1 MIKYIIYTQ
10 KNCIYCAEA
19 KSLLDEA
26 GETYEER
33 ELDTAEKVRRFKKAG
48 HKTVP
53 QIFLHIGGFH
63 ELEEFFF
70 GDDVGFKPDI
80 KLVENTKPPKIGA
93 LSGEKKVISFAE
105 KRALVQGKKLLNKLT
120 NKSDKDE

>member
-48 HKTVP
+48 HTTVP

-63 ELEEFFF
+63 ELEEFMFPPDIEF
-70 GDDVGFKPDI
+70 DPDI
-80 KLVENTKPPKIGA
+80 KLVEETKPTAKIIPLVGA
-93 LSGEKKVISFAE
+93 ISG
-105 KRALVQGKKLLNKLT
+105 
-120 NKSDKDE
+120 DKDE